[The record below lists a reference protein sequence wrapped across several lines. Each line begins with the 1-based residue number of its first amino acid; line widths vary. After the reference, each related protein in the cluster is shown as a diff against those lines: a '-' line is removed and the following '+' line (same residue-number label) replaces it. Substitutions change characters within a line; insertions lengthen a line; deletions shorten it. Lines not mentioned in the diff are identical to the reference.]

1 MAVKLEI
8 AEKHRYQLAAAA
20 EARLSNPKVYWRELA
35 AAPGLLEP
43 DEDVMDLLAAHCGL
57 VALAA
62 GLLLVT
68 THRLL
73 FLTFGFVR
81 RRPRVRAVRFDE
93 IERGSVKMV
102 GRDPEVVLTLRNGRK
117 IRFQGTRID
126 RKQFPD
132 LLGIVGRRIGSK
144 FDKSGFKPRE

>member
-1 MAVKLEI
+1 VKLEI
-8 AEKHRYQLAAAA
+8 SEKHRYQLAAAA
-20 EARLSNPKVYWRELA
+20 EARLSNPKAYWRELA

-62 GLLLVT
+62 GLLLET

-93 IERGSVKMV
+93 IQRGSVKMV
-102 GRDPEVVLTLRNGRK
+102 GRDPEVVLTLQNGRK

-132 LLGIVGRRIGSK
+132 LLGIVERRVGSK
-144 FDKSGFKPRE
+144 FDKSGFKPRD